1 MNSYKLLIALGV
13 VGTMMLASC
22 DDFLDV
28 KTKGI
33 YTPDN
38 YFKNEASVVN
48 AASGLYALM
57 IPEEFTGHVDYTW
70 DICSDDIY
78 RAGDHADDE
87 AIETFTFDAANSQ
100 LSEGWNYKYEMVSRA
115 NNIIMNVP
123 DMENISADIRNR
135 SVGEAYFF
143 RAFAFWWLYLPY
155 GEIPLIVEKDVLET
169 NYNKPKSTIDEVLT
183 RIESDLKAAADNLS
197 EVPDPGRISKG
208 TAWAYLTQLY
218 MHWASYEGQESKLAS
233 AIRYGEM
240 ITGNSRYGLAPEYGS
255 NFRQSNVPT
264 SEMLLYIASSTWRKC
279 NNISYFSVRSWG
291 GWGFFHPLPGLF
303 EAFGDDPRRIH
314 TMWAEG
320 DMVDMVTQTVPYAN
334 VISET
339 GHHLNKYT
347 TFNSAGALEFNLLTP
362 IMRSA
367 DVYLLVAE
375 AKIRQ
380 SGPGAGDAEINAVR
394 ARVGLPALT
403 GAGKEELIR
412 ERRLELAGEN
422 RRHFDLVR
430 WDKIGWVDLPA
441 LYSDPKSSFVADV
454 GRKKFI
460 RPKHYFFPLPQ
471 SEIDKSNGVLIQNSN
486 Y

>member
-1 MNSYKLLIALGV
+1 MNRYKSLITLGV
-13 VGTMMLASC
+13 VGIMLASC
-22 DDFLDV
+22 NDFLDV

-57 IPEEFTGHVDYTW
+57 IPEEFSGHVDYTW
-70 DICSDDIY
+70 DICSDDLY

-87 AIETFTFDAANSQ
+87 AIETFTFNAANSQ
-100 LSEGWNYKYEMVSRA
+100 LSEGWAYKYEMVSRA
-115 NNIIMNVP
+115 NNIIINVP
-123 DMENISADIRNR
+123 GMENISTDIRKR
-135 SVGEAYFF
+135 SLGEAYFF

-155 GEIPLIVEKDVLET
+155 GEIPLIVEQDVLET

-183 RIESDLKAAADNLS
+183 QIESDLKAAADNL
-197 EVPDPGRISKG
+197 PDTPEAGRISKG
-208 TAWAYLTQLY
+208 TAWAYLAQLY
-218 MHWASYEGQESKLAS
+218 MHWASYEGQTSKLTL
-233 AIRYGEM
+233 AIQYGEM
-240 ITGNSRYGLAPEYGS
+240 VTKNDRYRLSAEYGS
-255 NFRQSNVPT
+255 NFRQSTEAT
-264 SEMLLYIASSTWRKC
+264 SEMLLYISSSTWRVC
-279 NNISYFSVRSWG
+279 NNLTYFSVREWG

-303 EAFGDDPRRIH
+303 EAFGDDPRRIY
-314 TMWAEG
+314 TMWAAG
-320 DMVDMVTQTVPYAN
+320 DMVQKGPDLLPYAD
-334 VISET
+334 VASET
-339 GHHLNKYT
+339 GYHFNKYT
-347 TFNSAGALEFNLLTP
+347 KFNDAGAPTRNLLMP
-362 IMRSA
+362 LMRTA

-380 SGPGAGDAEINAVR
+380 SGSGAGDAEINAVR

-403 GAGKEELIR
+403 NAGKDELIR

-441 LYSDPKSSFVADV
+441 LYSDPKSSFVADA
-454 GRKKFI
+454 GRKNFI

-471 SEIDKSNGVLIQNSN
+471 SEIDKSNGILIQNSN